1 LLLRLVD
8 GRRGRLVD
16 RGLRL
21 RLVSRSLGLRL
32 VNRCLGL
39 LLRLTDTKIL
49 HLLGERSH
57 FRNFYWKVFFGFL
70 FLFSWLLRGKR
81 ISTFRNFS
89 SFDGLQN

>member
-1 LLLRLVD
+1 LYGGLVGRRVVHWLLNDWLLLLRLVD

-49 HLLGERSH
+49 HLLG
-57 FRNFYWKVFFGFL
+57 
-70 FLFSWLLRGKR
+70 
-81 ISTFRNFS
+81 
-89 SFDGLQN
+89 